1 MEKKDNKICVY
12 AICKNEAKFVK
23 KWYESMKEAD
33 CIVVLDTGST
43 DNTVELLKEVG
54 VDRVEVK
61 TIDPWRFDVARNE
74 SLKLVPDDCNILVC
88 TDLDEVFDPGWAK
101 VLRDNWDDDLYE
113 RAEYTYCW
121 SHHANGKPDVMF
133 AYNKIHNRDWKWIS
147 PVHEFLTRTGDATHF
162 QYDRSKALDCFKTII
177 LHHWPDAT
185 KSRSSYLNL
194 IELRVKE
201 YPEDRV
207 SVLYLARE
215 YWFYKRY
222 QDAIDTI
229 QQVIDDHEHFDKT
242 LTAYMY
248 YVMGSCYQGLS
259 KEATDE
265 ENKQGYILLA
275 EKALSAGIDYNPE
288 FLENYSKLGE
298 IYTVYK
304 YYEEAIKIVE
314 LGFKNCKRQFSW
326 VELGSN
332 WTITPLSILG
342 AASYYL
348 GLKNNDV
355 VLKRNAIAYFA
366 KALTYD
372 PTNDAMRKNLSEGVK
387 HFSLND
393 LMNYF
398 RQQK

>member
-33 CIVVLDTGST
+33 CVVVLDTGST

-61 TIDPWRFDVARNE
+61 PIIPWRFDDARNE

-88 TDLDEVFDPGWAK
+88 TDLDEVFDPGWAQ
-101 VLRDNWDDDLYE
+101 VLRDRWDDNLYE
-113 RAEYTYCW
+113 RAEYTYVW
-121 SHHANGKPDVMF
+121 SHHENGSADVMF
-133 AYNKIHNRDWKWIS
+133 AYNKIHNRDWKWIT
-147 PVHEFLTRTGDATHF
+147 PVHEYLTRTGEATHY
-162 QYDRSKALDCFKTII
+162 QYDRNHALDCFKEIR

-185 KSRSSYLNL
+185 KSRSSYLGL

-201 YPEDRV
+201 YPEDRC

-229 QQVIDDHEHFDKT
+229 ATIIDDHTNFDKT
-242 LTAYMY
+242 LTAYLY
-248 YVMGSCYQGLS
+248 YVQGCCYQGLS
-259 KEATDE
+259 NEATNE

-275 EKALSAGIDYNPE
+275 EKSFSAGIDYNPE
-288 FLENYSKLGE
+288 FMENYTKLGE

-314 LGFKNCKRQFSW
+314 MGIKKARRQYSW
-326 VELGSN
+326 VECGSN
-332 WTITPLSILG
+332 WTITPFSILG
-342 AASYYL
+342 AASFYL
-348 GLKNNDV
+348 GLTKKDARY
-355 VLKRNAIAYFA
+355 KRDAIAYFA
-366 KALTYD
+366 KALTYE
-372 PTNDAMRKNLSEGVK
+372 PTNELMKKNLSEGVK
-387 HFSLND
+387 RFSLND
-393 LMNYF
+393 L
-398 RQQK
+398 K